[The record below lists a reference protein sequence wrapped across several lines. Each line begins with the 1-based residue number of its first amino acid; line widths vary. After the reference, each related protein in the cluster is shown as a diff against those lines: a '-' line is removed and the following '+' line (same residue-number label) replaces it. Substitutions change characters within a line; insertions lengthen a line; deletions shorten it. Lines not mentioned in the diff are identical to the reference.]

1 MGIKV
6 ERPPKPS
13 SKSNLKE
20 SVTGIFTIAKE
31 EDLITLTGMK
41 RGDLCFQNNSDK
53 LFMYDGDKWVPAAF
67 SESPKQE
74 LTYRDITCP
83 SCGSHSFIRT
93 NSEFIKCEYCGS
105 SVYFPRNIS
114 GW

>member
-20 SVTGIFTIAKE
+20 SVTGIFTVAKE

-53 LFMYDGDKWVPAAF
+53 IFMYDGNEWVPIK
-67 SESPKQE
+67 SIEQE
-74 LTYRDITCP
+74 PISSYKDITCP
-83 SCGSHSFIRT
+83 SCGSHSFIRV